1 MIYIPAKAKKQERG
15 AALLMAL
22 FALLLLSA
30 IGGFM
35 LLSARTETRIDG
47 NYSSSLNAYYGANA
61 GLTEVRDRVKYSSAI
76 PGGLADLLP
85 TDIAGNPNG
94 VLYILNPSAGEALDP
109 ADPASKYFDSQL
121 CHDYNSGAGPGDRCT
136 TVPGVAGWKLHPQ
149 NSIAPPS
156 GPLGY
161 KWVRINIKTNRTVL
175 PNYCVDQPCASAAL
189 DTPVCWDG
197 QVQQLTPGG
206 VNPSCD
212 ANGMQTVYTLTS
224 LGATAGLNENAARKF
239 VRTEVVAPSIRPPG
253 AITMDAASATATLGD
268 GSTIPSTLVDGRPH
282 RLDRTLA
289 SGNVCSAVAALATD
303 NASSTSQLTQGLNN
317 VRQAIVQTANASCNA
332 DGSSIGSNY
341 CSPALWWVRGTNS
354 TPQFVVNVTT
364 SNSGTGSSHDGH
376 DGEHSSTTT
385 TSPCDP
391 TSASCYTNLNLSA
404 PQLVSLPSPFA
415 GGPGNQTPGSIYQ
428 APQAATVPDEITA
441 LLALVNA
448 STGQPN
454 YTQVASTALS
464 SNYGAPGNPAI
475 VRVLGT
481 SLNLQ
486 TSLTGYG
493 VLIVPNDLEI
503 NAGGILQWTGIV
515 LVQSGTAQF
524 KVGSGGSGFI
534 NGALMLQPTA
544 GSAVSLVTTASG
556 AGNFTIF
563 YSCDAIDMVFGSLPY
578 KLLSSSELSF

>member
-1 MIYIPAKAKKQERG
+1 
-15 AALLMAL
+15 
-22 FALLLLSA
+22 
-30 IGGFM
+30 
-35 LLSARTETRIDG
+35 
-47 NYSSSLNAYYGANA
+47 
-61 GLTEVRDRVKYSSAI
+61 
-76 PGGLADLLP
+76 
-85 TDIAGNPNG
+85 
-94 VLYILNPSAGEALDP
+94 
-109 ADPASKYFDSQL
+109 
-121 CHDYNSGAGPGDRCT
+121 
-136 TVPGVAGWKLHPQ
+136 
-149 NSIAPPS
+149 
-156 GPLGY
+156 
-161 KWVRINIKTNRTVL
+161 
-175 PNYCVDQPCASAAL
+175 
-189 DTPVCWDG
+189 
-197 QVQQLTPGG
+197 
-206 VNPSCD
+206 
-212 ANGMQTVYTLTS
+212 
-224 LGATAGLNENAARKF
+224 
-239 VRTEVVAPSIRPPG
+239 
-253 AITMDAASATATLGD
+253 
-268 GSTIPSTLVDGRPH
+268 
-282 RLDRTLA
+282 
-289 SGNVCSAVAALATD
+289 
-303 NASSTSQLTQGLNN
+303 
-317 VRQAIVQTANASCNA
+317 
-332 DGSSIGSNY
+332 
-341 CSPALWWVRGTNS
+341 
-354 TPQFVVNVTT
+354 T

-556 AGNFTIF
+556 AGN
-563 YSCDAIDMVFGSLPY
+563 
-578 KLLSSSELSF
+578 